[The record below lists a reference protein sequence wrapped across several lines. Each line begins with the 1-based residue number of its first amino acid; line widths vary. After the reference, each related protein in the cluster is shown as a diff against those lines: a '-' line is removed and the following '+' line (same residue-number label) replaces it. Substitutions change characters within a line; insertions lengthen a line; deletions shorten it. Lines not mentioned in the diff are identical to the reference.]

1 MAQLVAAAAS
11 GDKPQLFMIDY
22 WILNYFWGETQG
34 GKDRCEHVGRCVLY
48 LQK

>member
-1 MAQLVAAAAS
+1 MCAVPAEVS
-11 GDKPQLFMIDY
+11 EGG
-22 WILNYFWGETQG
+22 GEGHKG

>member
-1 MAQLVAAAAS
+1 MCAVPAEVS
-11 GDKPQLFMIDY
+11 EGGG
-22 WILNYFWGETQG
+22 GEGHKG